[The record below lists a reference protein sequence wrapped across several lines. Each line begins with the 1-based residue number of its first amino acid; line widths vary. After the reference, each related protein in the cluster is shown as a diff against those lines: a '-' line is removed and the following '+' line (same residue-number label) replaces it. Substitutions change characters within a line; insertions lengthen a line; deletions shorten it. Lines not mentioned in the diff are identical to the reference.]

1 MVEIRLRRGAALAL
15 TGVMVAAC
23 GGTASAP
30 TGGSAA
36 ASAAP
41 EYHSGA
47 TPAPWYQEP
56 EPTPIAWPPA
66 TYAAPPEQVPT
77 ADPYPDVTF
86 DDPGVNPFI
95 DPDVDRESTFA
106 LDVDTASWSITKRFL
121 DDGHLPDPASVRPE
135 EFVNAFPMGYPSPA
149 QGTFGIWVDGGP
161 TPYVRDDRYRLVRIG
176 IRSRDVREA
185 SRPSAALTFVIDTSG
200 SMAEGRRL
208 EIVKA
213 SLGTLVG
220 NLLPDDRVGIVEYGT
235 EARVVLPPTSVRERQ
250 AIIDAFSVLHPE
262 GSTNAS
268 AGLRLGYRMARDT
281 LLEGGINRVV
291 LLSDGVANVGTTDA
305 EGILH
310 EIAHDARAGIN
321 LVTVGVGMGNYN
333 DVLME
338 RLADD
343 GDGFYAY
350 INDPADAEEVF
361 SRDLTGTLLTVA
373 EEARVQVTWDSRLVE
388 KYRLVGFE
396 NRAMHDQD
404 FTNDRVDAGEIGAG
418 HAVTALYEVRLAP
431 GLEDADR
438 LGEVR
443 LRWREPVSKDIG
455 ELGEPISFGALSPS
469 WETTRVHFR
478 LAATV
483 AAFAEVLRDSPWAA
497 DVPMRMVSDEANAIS
512 GALDG
517 DRDVTEFASLVDWA
531 GRLGG

>member
-1 MVEIRLRRGAALAL
+1 MVESRLRRGAALAL
-15 TGVMVAAC
+15 SGLMVAAC
-23 GGTASAP
+23 GSATGMRGAPGASSAP
-30 TGGSAA
+30 EHHRPPTAD
-36 ASAAP
+36 
-41 EYHSGA
+41 
-47 TPAPWYQEP
+47 PWDQQP
-56 EPTPIAWPPA
+56 EPTPIAWPQA
-66 TYAAPPEQVPT
+66 TFEPPLEGAPT
-77 ADPYPDVTF
+77 ANPYPDVTF
-86 DDPGVNPFI
+86 QDPGVNPFI
-95 DPDVDRESTFA
+95 DPDVDRQSTFA
-106 LDVDTASWSITKRFL
+106 MDVDTASWSITKRFL

-135 EFVNAFPMGYPSPA
+135 EFVNAFEMGYPAPA

-208 EIVKA
+208 DIVKA
-213 SLGTLVG
+213 SLGMLVDD
-220 NLLPDDRVGIVEYGT
+220 LLPDDRVGIVEYGT
-235 EARVVLPPTSVRERQ
+235 EARVVLPPTEIREGRDR
-250 AIIDAFSVLHPE
+250 IVDAFSFLRAE

-305 EGILH
+305 EGILR

-350 INDPADAEEVF
+350 INDPVDAEEVF

-373 EEARVQVTWDSRLVE
+373 EEARVQVTWDARLVE

-396 NRAMHDQD
+396 NRALHDED

-418 HAVTALYEVRLAP
+418 HSVTALYEIRLAP
-431 GLEDADR
+431 GLEEADR
-438 LGEVR
+438 LGTVR
-443 LRWREPVSKDIG
+443 LRWREPVSRDTG
-455 ELGEPISFGALSPS
+455 ELAGSIDLGALSPT
-469 WETTRVHFR
+469 WDTTRVHFR
-478 LAATV
+478 LAASV

-497 DVPMRMVSDEANAIS
+497 DVPMRLVSDEVHAVAD
-512 GALDG
+512 ALDG
-517 DRDVTEFASLVDWA
+517 DREVDDLANLVDWA